1 MNPYDHHWRTQ
12 TRPAILGRDC
22 HRCVRCGRPWRLEI
36 AHLDGDPANND
47 PANLA
52 TLCRTC
58 HRAHDYPL
66 WAARCRNTRGAKKD
80 AARPLLE
87 GLTVA

>member
-1 MNPYDHHWRTQ
+1 MNPYNHQWRTK
-12 TRPAILGRDC
+12 TRPAILMRDR
-22 HRCVRCGRPWRLEI
+22 HRCIRCRRPWRLEI
-36 AHLDGDPANND
+36 AHLDGDATNSD

-58 HRAHDYPL
+58 HRAHDYAL
-66 WAARCRNTRGAKKD
+66 WAARCRATRAAKKD

-87 GLTVA
+87 GLPA